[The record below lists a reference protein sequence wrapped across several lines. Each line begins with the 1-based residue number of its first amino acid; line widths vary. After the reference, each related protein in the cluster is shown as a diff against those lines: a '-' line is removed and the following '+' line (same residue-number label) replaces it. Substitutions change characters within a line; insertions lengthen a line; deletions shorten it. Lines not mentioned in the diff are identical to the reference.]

1 MKKLFA
7 LIMVIGLFTLA
18 SCGGGAKKEGEGTEA
33 AGQEQMAPEAAPEAA
48 PAPMDSSATPP
59 PAEGDG
65 HGGGH

>member
-33 AGQEQMAPEAAPEAA
+33 QGTEQMAPEAAPEAA
-48 PAPMDSSATPP
+48 PAPMDSTATPPP
-59 PAEGDG
+59 PAEGG
-65 HGGGH
+65 GGGH